1 MSPSALGGAFPRP
14 AGEHGC
20 SVLLAPLPP
29 VSSTEQAQKSP
40 ESPECSS
47 LATPG
52 TNPKS
57 SPLFFF
63 YLFFFPSLRCP
74 VILCS
79 IHLHPRDGVW
89 LLGARC
95 TASPPVQVITAG
107 CLPPSCPGCFCAPH
121 AWELVSEWE
130 EGEIKV
136 S

>member
-1 MSPSALGGAFPRP
+1 MPW
-14 AGEHGC
+14 GEH
-20 SVLLAPLPP
+20 SPALLGNMAAPCCWRLCLLSAALSKLKSHQNHQNAALWPH
-29 VSSTEQAQKSP
+29 QAQIP
-40 ESPECSS
+40 
-47 LATPG
+47 
-52 TNPKS
+52 NPA
-57 SPLFFF
+57 PFFFF